1 MRLDLVMAVAGDQR
15 HAARNMVR
23 IERVEQAQQHL
34 GLEAGAALHANR
46 IADPAQI
53 FDMRRSLEA
62 GAVANPQKMARGVVP
77 AAGQA
82 VLTGEGLLIGE
93 QQRLVTGVEARALDL
108 RDGFG
113 GEDRKSTRLTSS

>member
-62 GAVANPQKMARGVVP
+62 GAVANPQNMARGVEIGR
-77 AAGQA
+77 ASCR
-82 VLTGEGLLIGE
+82 EGVCK
-93 QQRLVTGVEARALDL
+93 LVESTWVG
-108 RDGFG
+108 
-113 GEDRKSTRLTSS
+113 KSLKKNNRN